1 MATVTQGK
9 QVTGTNLPC
18 ILKSERLA
26 IDHLTS
32 ETPVFSDSVRQISR
46 RRLVALGGAG
56 ITGLMLDRRVPAV
69 FAAPRTEL
77 RLQIAPLTFEVA
89 PGREIQTT
97 AYNGSVAGVL
107 HLPEGQPIEVEIENS
122 LATEELVHWHGF
134 ELDPFLDG
142 TAEEGSLA
150 VPAAGRLRYVLPA
163 QRSGSF
169 YVHSHAMAH
178 GNMAAGMYSG
188 QFAFVY
194 VEPRHNPGRYD
205 REVFLS
211 THEWDAFMV
220 NEADEQRSIEK
231 MYHLRLDPEEVEGVG
246 EGGWDIRYRIA
257 SINGR
262 AFGHGEPIRV
272 RQGERVLFHLL
283 NGSATENIELAL
295 PGHTFWVV
303 AMDGFA
309 VPHPAAV
316 EIVSLGVGERM
327 DVLVEMSAPG
337 IWVLGSTDDQARAA
351 GLGVVIEYAGASA
364 DPVWIDPVGQ
374 PEWNYGPFAGHC
386 STDSQTEEVRMAITR
401 LPLAENGA
409 ERWGLTDTHGQ
420 SLLAPMRLELGRTYR
435 LNLRNE
441 SDEWHPMHLHRHA
454 FTLARYRGRRI
465 GDLRKDTVLV
475 PPRDTVELL
484 LTPQASG
491 PALFH
496 CHNQM
501 HMDAG
506 MHVLF
511 QTNGRVSQVIRKNE
525 REQ

>member
-1 MATVTQGK
+1 MATVTRGK
-9 QVTGTNLPC
+9 QVAGTNLPC
-18 ILKSERLA
+18 ALKSERLA
-26 IDHLTS
+26 IDHVTS
-32 ETPVFSDSVRQISR
+32 GMRGFSDSPRQISR
-46 RRLVALGGAG
+46 RRLLALGGAG
-56 ITGLMLDRRVPAV
+56 ITGLLLDRRLPAA
-69 FAAPRTEL
+69 FAASSAEL
-77 RLQIAPLTFEVA
+77 RLQIAPHTFEVA
-89 PGREIQTT
+89 PGREIRTA

-107 HLPEGQPIEVEIENS
+107 HLPEGQPVDVEIENR

-134 ELDPFLDG
+134 ELDPSLDG

-150 VPAAGRLRYVLPA
+150 VPAAGRLRYTLPP

-178 GNMAAGMYSG
+178 GDMTAGMYSG

-211 THEWDAFMV
+211 THEWDAYMV
-220 NEADEQRSIEK
+220 NESAEERTLEE
-231 MYHLRLDPEEVEGVG
+231 MHHLRIDPEESEGVG
-246 EGGWDIRYRIA
+246 EGGWDIRYRVA

-295 PGHTFWVV
+295 PGHTFLVV

-316 EIVSLGVGERM
+316 ETVTLGVGERM
-327 DVLVEMSAPG
+327 DVLVEMSVPG
-337 IWVLGSTDDQARAA
+337 IWVLGSTDEEARTA
-351 GLGVVIEYAGASA
+351 GLGVVVEYAGASG
-364 DPVWIDPVGQ
+364 DPVWIDPAVAPAWDYGQ
-374 PEWNYGPFAGHC
+374 FAGN
-386 STDSQTEEVRMAITR
+386 SITNLQDEEISFALTR

-409 ERWGLTDTHGQ
+409 ERWALIDAHGQ
-420 SLLAPMRLELGRTYR
+420 TFSDPIRLERGRNYR
-435 LNLRNE
+435 LKLRND
-441 SDEWHPMHLHRHA
+441 SDESHPMHLHRHS
-454 FTLARYRGRRI
+454 FTLARYGGKPI
-465 GDLRKDTVLV
+465 GGLQKDTVLV
-475 PPRDTVELL
+475 QPRDTVELL
-484 LTPQASG
+484 LTPQTAG

-506 MHVLF
+506 MYALF
-511 QTNGRVSQVIRKNE
+511 QTT
-525 REQ
+525 

>member
-1 MATVTQGK
+1 
-9 QVTGTNLPC
+9 
-18 ILKSERLA
+18 
-26 IDHLTS
+26 
-32 ETPVFSDSVRQISR
+32 
-46 RRLVALGGAG
+46 
-56 ITGLMLDRRVPAV
+56 MLDRRLPAV
-69 FAAPRTEL
+69 FAAPRAEL

-89 PGREIQTT
+89 PGREIRTT

-107 HLPEGQPIEVEIENS
+107 HLPEGQPVEVEIES
-122 LATEELVHWHGF
+122 RLATEELVHWHGF
-134 ELDPFLDG
+134 ELDPSLDG

-150 VPAAGRLRYVLPA
+150 VPAAGRLRYTLPA

-231 MYHLRLDPEEVEGVG
+231 MHHLRLDPEETEGIG
-246 EGGWDIRYRIA
+246 EGGWDIRYRVA

-295 PGHTFWVV
+295 PGHTFLVV
-303 AMDGFA
+303 TMDGFA

-316 EIVSLGVGERM
+316 ETVSLGVGERM
-327 DVLVEMSAPG
+327 DVLVEMSVPG
-337 IWVLGSTDDQARAA
+337 IWVLGSTEEQTRAA
-351 GLGVVIEYAGASA
+351 GLGVVIEYAGTSG
-364 DPVWIDPVGQ
+364 DPVWIDPADR
-374 PEWNYGPFAGHC
+374 PEWDYGPFAGHC
-386 STDSQTEEVRMAITR
+386 STDSQTEEIHIGITR
-401 LPLAENGA
+401 LPLAENGS
-409 ERWGLTDTHGQ
+409 ERWALTNARGQ
-420 SLLAPMRLELGRTYR
+420 ALSAPMRLELGRPYR

-441 SDEWHPMHLHRHA
+441 SEEWHPMHLHRYA
-454 FTLARYRGRRI
+454 FTLARYRGKPI
-465 GDLRKDTVLV
+465 GDLKKDTVLV
-475 PPRDTVELL
+475 PPHDTVELL
-484 LTPQASG
+484 LTPRASG

-501 HMDAG
+501 HMEAG
-506 MHVLF
+506 MYMLF
-511 QTNGRVSQVIRKNE
+511 QTNGHVSQAIRNNE